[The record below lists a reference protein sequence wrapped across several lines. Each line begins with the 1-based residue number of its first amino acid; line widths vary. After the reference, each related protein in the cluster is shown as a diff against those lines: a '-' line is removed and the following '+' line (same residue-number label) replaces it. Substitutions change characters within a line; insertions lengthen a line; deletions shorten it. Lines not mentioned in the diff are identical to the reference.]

1 MKLKVH
7 NLLLLLLIAFFIQL
21 TAGWAMEESDKI
33 VVTARDIEKMNVR
46 TVPDLLNQIPGVTAG
61 ESSVSLRGS
70 SMVKVILDGRTI
82 NDSTSGYRAV
92 KWDMVCVNNI
102 DRIEIY
108 KGDGGVEFGDDSSAG
123 VIYITT
129 KKAKGSHGNLEAYG
143 GNLGTGSCSM
153 NYHHEV
159 DPVTVGFSAGFEKTD
174 GYRTNGDKEKKRA
187 GIKLG
192 YMLDENY
199 EFSLS
204 GDYFK
209 EDAGRAGLPD
219 YPTPNARSD
228 YETFSALFIAG
239 NKSVK
244 SKTYF
249 TFVEKISDNPDKNL
263 YTLLRTKTYG
273 ENITAKIPAG
283 RWGEIN
289 SGASFE
295 LGQLSGNKIDS
306 KQEKKYGIFGI
317 KDIKFKTIPV
327 ILTLGLRGNFYS
339 EFNEAI
345 NHEVKVKFEKNFYG
359 IQLSANK
366 TNNIPTFR
374 QRYNETSTTKP
385 NPDLT
390 MEKATNYS
398 LSFFCQS
405 AKSFSGN
412 LSVFY
417 NKITD
422 RITYVR
428 GDGGIGKYE
437 NFGKSSYKGADVSFS
452 LKPADI
458 FTVKPSYT
466 YLIAKDDLTGKW
478 LPCKPKHKVK
488 IDFICNL
495 TKNFS
500 LTLNTRYVSKQFS
513 RSDNTET
520 SPEYFTADFRAE
532 YGFKMLSLFCRVK
545 NMFDKNYYYVDGYP
559 APPRT
564 WIAGVGCQF

>member
-1 MKLKVH
+1 
-7 NLLLLLLIAFFIQL
+7 
-21 TAGWAMEESDKI
+21 MEESDKI
-33 VVTARDIEKMNVR
+33 VVTAQEIEKMNVR
-46 TVPDLLNQIPGVTAG
+46 TMPDLLNQIPGVNAG

-70 SMVKVILDGRTI
+70 YMVKVILDGRTI
-82 NDSTSGYRAV
+82 NDSTSGHRAV

-102 DRIEIY
+102 DKIEIY
-108 KGDGGVEFGDDSSAG
+108 KGDGGVEFGDDSSGG

-129 KKAKGSHGNLEAYG
+129 KRAKGSHGKFETYG
-143 GNLGTGSCSM
+143 GNLATRNCNM
-153 NYHHEV
+153 NYHQETA
-159 DPVTVGFSAGFEKTD
+159 PFSVGLSAGFEKTD

-199 EFSLS
+199 DFSLAA
-204 GDYFK
+204 DYFK
-209 EDAGRAGLPD
+209 EDAGRSGLPD
-219 YPTPNARSD
+219 YPTPNARAG
-228 YETFSALFIAG
+228 YETFSTLLLAG

-249 TFVEKISDNPDKNL
+249 TFLEKISDDPDKDL

-273 ENITAKIPAG
+273 ENITAKISAG
-283 RWGEIN
+283 KWGVIN
-289 SGASFE
+289 SGVSFE
-295 LGQLSGNKIDS
+295 LGQLSGNKINS

-317 KDIKFKTIPV
+317 KDIKFNAIPV
-327 ILTLGLRGNFYS
+327 TLTFGLRGNFYS

-345 NHEVKVKFEKNFYG
+345 NPEVKVKFEKDFYG

-398 LSFFCQS
+398 LSFFWQP

-437 NFGKSSYKGADVSFS
+437 NFGKSSYKGAEVSFS
-452 LKPADI
+452 LKPVDI

-466 YLIAKDDLTGKW
+466 YLIAKNDLTEKW

-488 IDFICNL
+488 IDFLCNP

-513 RSDNTET
+513 RSDNTE
-520 SPEYFTADFRAE
+520 SVPEYFTADFRTE
-532 YGFKMLSLFCRVK
+532 YSFKMLSFFCRVK
-545 NMFDKNYYYVDGYP
+545 NIFDKNYYYGDGYP

>member
-1 MKLKVH
+1 
-7 NLLLLLLIAFFIQL
+7 
-21 TAGWAMEESDKI
+21 MEESDKI
-33 VVTARDIEKMNVR
+33 VVTAQEIEKMNVR
-46 TVPDLLNQIPGVTAG
+46 SMPDLLNQIPGVNAG

-82 NDSTSGYRAV
+82 NDPTSGYRAV
-92 KWDMVCVNNI
+92 KWDMVCVSNI
-102 DRIEIY
+102 DKIEIY
-108 KGDGGVEFGDDSSAG
+108 KGDGGVEFGDDSSG
-123 VIYITT
+123 GIIYITT
-129 KKAKGSHGNLEAYG
+129 KRVKGSHGNIETYG
-143 GNLGTGSCSM
+143 GNLATKNCNM
-153 NYHHEV
+153 NYHQEAT
-159 DPVTVGFSAGFEKTD
+159 PFSVGFSAGFEKTD

-199 EFSLS
+199 DFSLAA
-204 GDYFK
+204 DYFK
-209 EDAGRAGLPD
+209 EDAGRSGLPD
-219 YPTPNARSD
+219 YPTPNARAG
-228 YETFSALFIAG
+228 YETFSTLLLAG

-249 TFVEKISDNPDKNL
+249 TFLEKISDDPDKDL

-283 RWGEIN
+283 KWGVIN
-289 SGASFE
+289 SGVSFE
-295 LGQLSGNKIDS
+295 LGQLSGNKINS
-306 KQEKKYGIFGI
+306 KQEEKYGIFGI
-317 KDIKFKTIPV
+317 KDIKFNAIPV
-327 ILTLGLRGNFYS
+327 TLTFGLRGNFYS
-339 EFNEAI
+339 EFNESI
-345 NHEVKVKFEKNFYG
+345 NPEVKVKFEQDFYG

-374 QRYNETSTTKP
+374 QRYNETGTTKP

-398 LSFFCQS
+398 LSFFCRP

-437 NFGKSSYKGADVSFS
+437 NFGKSSYKGAEISFS
-452 LKPADI
+452 IKPVDV

-466 YLIAKDDLTGKW
+466 YLIAKDDLTEKW

-488 IDFICNL
+488 IDFICNPA
-495 TKNFS
+495 KNLS
-500 LTLNTRYVSKQFS
+500 LTLNTRFVSRQFS
-513 RSDNTET
+513 RSDNTE
-520 SPEYFTADFRAE
+520 SVPEYSTADFRAE
-532 YGFKMLSLFCRVK
+532 YSFKMLSFFCRVK
-545 NMFDKNYYYVDGYP
+545 NIFDKNYYYGDGYP

-564 WIAGVGCQF
+564 WIAGVSCQF

>member
-1 MKLKVH
+1 
-7 NLLLLLLIAFFIQL
+7 
-21 TAGWAMEESDKI
+21 MEESDKI
-33 VVTARDIEKMNVR
+33 VVTAQEIEKMNVR
-46 TVPDLLNQIPGVTAG
+46 TVSDLLNQIPGVNAG

-70 SMVKVILDGRTI
+70 YMVKVILDGRTI
-82 NDSTSGYRAV
+82 NDPTSGHRAV
-92 KWDMVCVNNI
+92 KWDMVSVNNI
-102 DRIEIY
+102 DKIEIH
-108 KGDGGVEFGDDSSAG
+108 KGGGGVEFGDDSSGG

-129 KKAKGSHGNLEAYG
+129 KRAKGSHGNIETYG
-143 GNLGTGSCSM
+143 GNLATRNCNM
-153 NYHHEV
+153 NYHQEAA
-159 DPVTVGFSAGFEKTD
+159 PFSVGVSAGCEKTD
-174 GYRTNGDKEKKRA
+174 GYRVNGDKEKRRA

-192 YMLDENY
+192 YTLDDNY
-199 EFSLS
+199 GFSLS

-209 EDAGRAGLPD
+209 EDAGRPGLPA
-219 YPTPNARSD
+219 YPTPNARAD
-228 YETFSALFIAG
+228 YETFSTLLLAG

-249 TFVEKISDNPDKNL
+249 TAVEKISDNPDKPL

-283 RWGEIN
+283 RWGAIN
-289 SGASFE
+289 SGVSFE
-295 LGQLSGNKIDS
+295 LGRLSGNKIDS
-306 KQEKKYGIFGI
+306 KQEEKYGIFGI
-317 KDIKFKTIPV
+317 KDIKFNAIPV
-327 ILTLGLRGNFYS
+327 TLTLGLRGNFYS

-345 NHEVKVKFEKNFYG
+345 NPEVKVKFEKDFYS

-366 TNNIPTFR
+366 TNNIPTFL

-398 LSFFCQS
+398 LSFFCQP

-428 GDGGIGKYE
+428 GDEGIGRYE
-437 NFGKSSYKGADVSFS
+437 NLGKSSYKGVEVSFS
-452 LKPADI
+452 LKPVDV

-466 YLIAKDDLTGKW
+466 YLIAKDDLTEKW
-478 LPCKPKHKVK
+478 LACKPKHKVK
-488 IDFICNL
+488 IDLICNP
-495 TKNFS
+495 TENIS
-500 LTLNTRYVSKQFS
+500 LTLNTQYVSEQFS
-513 RSDNTET
+513 RSDNTE
-520 SPEYFTADFRAE
+520 SVPEYFTADLRAE

-545 NMFDKNYYYVDGYP
+545 NIFDEDYYYGDGYP

-564 WIAGVGCQF
+564 WIAGVGYQF